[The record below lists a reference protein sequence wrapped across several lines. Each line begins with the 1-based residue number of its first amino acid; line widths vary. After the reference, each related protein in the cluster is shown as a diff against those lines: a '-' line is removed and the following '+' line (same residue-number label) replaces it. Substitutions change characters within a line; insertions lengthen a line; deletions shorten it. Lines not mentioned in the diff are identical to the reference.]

1 MLKAKDYRQEAW
13 NKLEGK
19 RGTLALIMLIYF
31 VIMGACGA
39 LSYIYIG
46 SIVTLIVSGPFAL
59 GITII
64 GLKVVRR
71 QSVEVEALFGGFK
84 NFGKA
89 FLLNLL
95 LSVLIALWSL
105 LLVIP
110 GIVKSYSYA
119 MSFYI
124 LADHP
129 DYDVNQARKLSMQ
142 MMKGNKW
149 RLFCLHF
156 SFIGWLL
163 LSVLTLGILMLWI
176 APYIQSAEAAFY
188 QSLLPE
194 ENSAPEPP
202 VLQGE

>member
-110 GIVKSYSYA
+110 GIVKQYSYA